1 MSEQTI
7 ATRLEELERAAAEN
21 DKRPLVS
28 RSLGEPWGAGWPD
41 STPVEL
47 TLGALR
53 EIVGRL
59 ADLQETPEF
68 IAMLRAKGVTR
79 YRRGDLEI
87 ELGAARQID
96 ARQID
101 ERLPPPTDAQRA
113 LDDSLDH
120 QLERRFGGAP
130 EPKRCGACHEPEP
143 GHKEGCW
150 VAEAKRDEAPA
161 DDQPAVEIDMAAVE
175 EKIREQDAKR
185 RGTPSQ

>member
-7 ATRLEELERAAAEN
+7 ATRLEELERTAAEN
-21 DKRPLVS
+21 DKRPLVG
-28 RSLGEPWGAGWPD
+28 RILDEPWGTGWPD

-87 ELGAARQID
+87 ELSQGKPDPEQVDNGEPWPGAYSSLARAARE
-96 ARQID
+96 AGWLD
-101 ERLPPPTDAQRA
+101 EAGQPTDKLRGLSWAPQV
-113 LDDSLDH
+113 
-120 QLERRFGGAP
+120 QLS
-130 EPKRCGACHEPEP
+130 
-143 GHKEGCW
+143 
-150 VAEAKRDEAPA
+150 PA
-161 DDQPAVEIDMAAVE
+161 DDSADNEPSDPPADEQPPVEIDMAAVE
-175 EKIREQDAKR
+175 ERLREQDAKR
-185 RGTPSQ
+185 RGPSE